1 MAPPRVPCSTPPMRR
16 CTMPSVSPEVGSTRR
31 SRSTPPPLFKPG
43 VEPLYTL
50 TRRTLR
56 FFTLA
61 LFTALLALAGCQTA
75 PPKGLSA
82 AQIAVLKQ
90 QGFELTDEGWA
101 FGLSGKVLF
110 GSDVESLNSQSTE
123 IVQRIGK
130 ALLGVGIERVRVD
143 GHTDASGKETYNQQ
157 LSLRRAKSVRNV
169 LTAVGMKEENIKL
182 QGLGSTEPVA
192 SNDTAAGRTEN
203 RRVSI
208 VVIAD

>member
-1 MAPPRVPCSTPPMRR
+1 MFSIPQR
-16 CTMPSVSPEVGSTRR
+16 C
-31 SRSTPPPLFKPG
+31 
-43 VEPLYTL
+43 
-50 TRRTLR
+50 LR
-56 FFTLA
+56 FFTLI
-61 LFTALLALAGCQTA
+61 LFMGLLALTGCQTA
-75 PPKGLSA
+75 PQKGLTP

-110 GSDVESLNSQSTE
+110 GSDVESLNAQSTE

-143 GHTDASGKETYNQQ
+143 GHTDASGKEAYNQQ
-157 LSLRRAKSVRNV
+157 LSLRRAKSVGNV
-169 LTAVGMKEENIKL
+169 LATVGMKQENIKL
-182 QGLGSTEPVA
+182 QGLGSREPVA